1 MKCIVRAF
9 TTFLR
14 HKYEPIAVDE
24 ECVVYMA
31 EAGQGALPTAWRDL
45 LEQLISLEEVRIA
58 VRKIGKNKA
67 SGIDSTGLEFYKA
80 N

>member
-1 MKCIVRAF
+1 MINVIRASA
-9 TTFLR
+9 TFLR

-24 ECVVYMA
+24 ECVAYMA
-31 EAGQGALPTAWRDL
+31 EAGQHALPTAWRDL
-45 LEQLISLEEVRIA
+45 LEQLSSLEEVRIA